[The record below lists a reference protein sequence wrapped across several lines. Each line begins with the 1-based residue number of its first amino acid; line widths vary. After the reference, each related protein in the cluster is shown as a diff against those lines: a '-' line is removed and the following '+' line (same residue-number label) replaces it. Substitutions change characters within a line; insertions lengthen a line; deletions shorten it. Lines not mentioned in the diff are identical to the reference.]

1 MSAVSQK
8 SQVDGNDFSSAREE
22 LSRASV
28 MLVMREPFFG
38 HVLCSLQRHFTTS
51 IATLAVALRGQAI
64 QLIVNPYFFL
74 DRLKNL
80 EERTA
85 VLKHEILHVVLSHLF
100 RQQDSF
106 DPMLWNIATDLVVN
120 QYVRP
125 FKLPDGALLLGTFP
139 DMGLIPEDTAEK
151 YYDALRNLQNNK
163 NSKQFLGYGESPV
176 SSENLEKII
185 HSNLPSDHSLWG
197 YSPCKEIDGLPTGSQ
212 IPQDVRDALK
222 RINDDNLISAYHR
235 TKNSHG
241 TGSIPGWLRRHL
253 DDLILQRSA
262 QIDWRSAIR
271 MFSNSCRR
279 SQLSPTLQ
287 RNSKRFEPV
296 EGLPPVP
303 GLKIR
308 RAQSLIVAID
318 TSGSIE
324 EKQLS
329 EFFIE
334 ILALFRQGSK
344 ITIIEIDAEIQN
356 IYKFCGNVPKSLK
369 GGGGTS
375 FEPVMKW
382 LSESPEK
389 YDGCIFFTDGIAEAP
404 ETNPRCKL
412 LWVVAGGEGG
422 DHLKFGRQI
431 VMS

>member
-1 MSAVSQK
+1 MSTISKKLKVG
-8 SQVDGNDFSSAREE
+8 GNEFSSARDE

-51 IATLAVALRGQAI
+51 ITTLAVALRGQAI

-74 DRLKNL
+74 DHLKNL

-106 DPMLWNIATDLVVN
+106 DPVLWNIATDLVVN

-125 FKLPDGALLLGTFP
+125 FKLPDGAILLGTFP
-139 DMGLIPEDTAEK
+139 DMGLIPEDTAES
-151 YYDALRNLQNNK
+151 YYEALRNLRNSES
-163 NSKQFLGYGESPV
+163 SKQSLGYGESPI
-176 SSENLEKII
+176 SSENLDKII

-212 IPQDVRDALK
+212 ISQDVQDALK
-222 RINDDNLISAYHR
+222 RINDDNLISAFNR
-235 TKNSHG
+235 TRNSHG
-241 TGSIPGWLRRHL
+241 AGSIPSWLRRQL
-253 DDLILQRSA
+253 DDLILKRSA

-271 MFSNSCRR
+271 IFSNSCRR
-279 SQLSPTLQ
+279 SQLTPTLQ
-287 RNSKRFEPV
+287 RVSKRFDPV

-303 GLKIR
+303 GLKVK

-334 ILALFRQGSK
+334 ILALFRQGSE
-344 ITIIEIDAEIQN
+344 ITIIEIDSEIQN
-356 IYKFCGNVPKSLK
+356 IYKFCGIVPKSLK

-382 LSESPEK
+382 LSKSPKK
-389 YDGCIFFTDGIAEAP
+389 YDGCIFFTDGIAAAP

-412 LWVVAGGEGG
+412 LWVVAGGEGR

-431 VMS
+431 IMS

>member
-1 MSAVSQK
+1 VSKIKSKLKTSSNDLSA
-8 SQVDGNDFSSAREE
+8 ARDE
-22 LSRASV
+22 LSRAAV

-51 IATLAVALRGQAI
+51 ITTLAVALRGQAI
-64 QLIVNPYFFL
+64 QLVVNPNFFL
-74 DRLKNL
+74 DQLKNL

-85 VLKHEILHVVLSHLF
+85 VLKHEILHVVLNHLF

-106 DPMLWNIATDLVVN
+106 DPRIWNIATDLVVN

-125 FKLPDGALLLGTFP
+125 FRLPDGAILLGTFP
-139 DMGLIPEDTAEK
+139 DMGLIPEDTAEN
-151 YYDALRNLQNNK
+151 YYEALHILRNCR
-163 NSKQFLGYGESPV
+163 NSKIPNGPTESPT
-176 SSENLEKII
+176 SYENLEKII
-185 HSNLPSDHSLWG
+185 HSDPPSDHSLWG
-197 YSPCKEIDGLPTGSQ
+197 YSPCEEIDGLPTGSQ
-212 IPQDVRDALK
+212 IPQHVREALK
-222 RINDDNLISAYHR
+222 RINDDNLINAFNR
-235 TKNSHG
+235 TRNSHG
-241 TGSIPGWLRRHL
+241 AGSIPGWLRRQL
-253 DDLILQRSA
+253 DDLIYQRSA

-271 MFSNSCRR
+271 AFSNSCRR
-279 SQLSPTLQ
+279 SQLTPTLQ

-303 GLKIR
+303 GLKVK
-308 RAQSLIVAID
+308 RAQSLIVAVD

-334 ILALFRQGSK
+334 ILALFRQGSE
-344 ITIIEIDAEIQN
+344 ITIIEIDAQIQN
-356 IYKFCGNVPKSLK
+356 IYKFRGIVPISMK

-382 LSESPEK
+382 ISTSPKK
-389 YDGCIFFTDGIAEAP
+389 YDGCIFFTDGVADAP
-404 ETNPRCKL
+404 ITNPGCKL

-431 VMS
+431 ILS

>member
-1 MSAVSQK
+1 
-8 SQVDGNDFSSAREE
+8 
-22 LSRASV
+22 
-28 MLVMREPFFG
+28 
-38 HVLCSLQRHFTTS
+38 
-51 IATLAVALRGQAI
+51 
-64 QLIVNPYFFL
+64 
-74 DRLKNL
+74 
-80 EERTA
+80 
-85 VLKHEILHVVLSHLF
+85 
-100 RQQDSF
+100 
-106 DPMLWNIATDLVVN
+106 
-120 QYVRP
+120 
-125 FKLPDGALLLGTFP
+125 
-139 DMGLIPEDTAEK
+139 MG
-151 YYDALRNLQNNK
+151 YR
-163 NSKQFLGYGESPV
+163 ESPV
-176 SSENLEKII
+176 SSENLDKII

-197 YSPCKEIDGLPTGSQ
+197 FSPCNEIDGLPTGSQ
-212 IPQDVRDALK
+212 IPQDIREALK
-222 RINDDNLISAYHR
+222 SINDDNLINAFNR
-235 TKNSHG
+235 TRNSHG
-241 TGSIPGWLRRHL
+241 AGSIPGWLRRQL
-253 DDLILQRSA
+253 DDLVLRRSA

-271 MFSNSCRR
+271 IFSNSSRR

-303 GLKIR
+303 GLKVK

-318 TSGSIE
+318 TSGSID

-334 ILALFRQGSK
+334 ILALFRQGSE

-356 IYKFCGNVPKSLK
+356 IYKFSGIIPKSLK

-382 LSESPEK
+382 LSGSSKK

-431 VMS
+431 IMN